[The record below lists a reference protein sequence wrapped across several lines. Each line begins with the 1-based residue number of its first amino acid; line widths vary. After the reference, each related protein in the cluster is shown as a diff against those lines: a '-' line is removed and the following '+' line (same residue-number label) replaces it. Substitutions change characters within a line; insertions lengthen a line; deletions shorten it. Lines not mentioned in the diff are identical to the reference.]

1 MLCRGDTVGSV
12 ESRSPPKAF
21 YWCDL
26 MFKRAL
32 ICTDFSDSLQRF
44 ADFVPDLAKGGME
57 HIVFFHNV
65 PLMTSREIPCVDEEK
80 VREAHQ
86 RLSVAESS
94 VPAGTTVEI
103 EITSGRAAEN
113 IVRAAKKHQ
122 TDIVFSGMPT
132 RSALNERLFGSTT
145 MGIVDKV
152 NVPMLILRPQLVS
165 TYREAEL
172 AQRCQHLFNYLL
184 VPYDGSNSA
193 KKLVNEIKTKIQA
206 DPNGALETCL
216 LCWVIDSGGR
226 LSKSDLI
233 ASAQAE
239 LTKVK
244 AELDGFGT
252 EIKTEVRIEVRTGSP
267 LNEILKTAEINDISA
282 IAACS
287 GKSGGLLDLT
297 TPSFTDA
304 LLRTSWHPIVHF
316 PHQK

>member
-1 MLCRGDTVGSV
+1 MLGEGDTVERHSHPRRFIGAILCLSV
-12 ESRSPPKAF
+12 RSF
-21 YWCDL
+21 VL
-26 MFKRAL
+26 IFQIVFSAL
-32 ICTDFSDSLQRF
+32 PS
-44 ADFVPDLAKGGME
+44 FVPDLAKGGME

-86 RLSVAESS
+86 RLSAAESS
-94 VPAGTTVEI
+94 VPEGTTVEI

-113 IVRAAKKHQ
+113 IVRAVKKHQ
-122 TDIVFSGMPT
+122 ADIMFSGMPT

-152 NVPMLILRPQLVS
+152 DVPMLILRPQLVS

-184 VPYDGSNSA
+184 VPYDGSDSA
-193 KKLVNEIKTKIQA
+193 KKLVSEIKAKIQA
-206 DPNGALETCL
+206 DPDCSLETCL

-226 LSKSDLI
+226 LSKSDSVE
-233 ASAQAE
+233 AAQAE
-239 LTKVK
+239 IDKVK

-252 EIKTEVRIEVRTGSP
+252 EIKTEVRVEVRTGSP
-267 LNEILKTAEINDISA
+267 LDEILKSAEVHDISA

-287 GKSGGLLDLT
+287 GKSGGLLRPDN
-297 TPSFTDA
+297 A
-304 LLRTSWHPIVHF
+304 
-316 PHQK
+316 